1 MQVSYRY
8 RHLPGLYRTCRILF
22 ANTGLVPFQYLHA
35 DTYNLQANVFWPSTV
50 LLSACRYLFLTSKY
64 LLARYHLDT
73 GTPIH
78 PHVTGKYLL
87 AWNRFAISI
96 PVPTSYWQISSGPVP
111 FCRQHTDTNI
121 LLANIIWP
129 GTILPSTYR
138 YQHRTGKYLL
148 AQYHFALS
156 ILVPVSYWQIS
167 SGPVP
172 FCPQRTS
179 TSSVPANIFWPSTI
193 LPLAYWYRYLTG
205 KYLLA
210 QCRFALSVPVPAV
223 YRQISSGPVPFCPQY
238 TSTNILPETIYWPS
252 TNLLSAYW

>member
-8 RHLPGLYRTCRILF
+8 RHLPGLYRTCRIPF

-121 LLANIIWP
+121 LLANIFWP
-129 GTILPSTYR
+129 STILPSTYR
-138 YQHRTGKYLL
+138 YN
-148 AQYHFALS
+148 
-156 ILVPVSYWQIS
+156 IPI
-167 SGPVP
+167 P
-172 FCPQRTS
+172 TS
-179 TSSVPANIFWPSTI
+179 
-193 LPLAYWYRYLTG
+193 
-205 KYLLA
+205 
-210 QCRFALSVPVPAV
+210 
-223 YRQISSGPVPFCPQY
+223 YRQISSGPVPFCP
-238 TSTNILPETIYWPS
+238 
-252 TNLLSAYW
+252 